1 MTANPYFNRISLHL
15 NLNTKPG
22 ETRTESMTDRNSDRD
37 AFQPVGEGALVPDPA
52 LSQPADGQPTRQ
64 REAAHSGGYPDGTT
78 DTNRACVSCGAS
90 IPASQRKCRFCLK
103 HELDAASASDAASSE
118 QILRGV
124 IHFLVESGTFYDA
137 VAKGAAT
144 ATLLT
149 STDEPVDDCTLI
161 YDLDDEPAPQ
171 LTERWPTLPAATEV
185 TTAAGDALLTAAC
198 ERTAWNERS
207 DRSQTE
213 IPRVYD
219 ERGQGVREESS
230 LEHTL
235 DDSDQLWT
243 VTAVA
248 VDTVPRET
256 ESTSTGADIPTVTAL
271 ECQHCTRE
279 TEHRFRT
286 RESLPDETWTGQPI
300 WECQVC
306 GTGRYG
312 PAPE

>member
-1 MTANPYFNRISLHL
+1 
-15 NLNTKPG
+15 
-22 ETRTESMTDRNSDRD
+22 MTDRNSDRD
-37 AFQPVGEGALVPDPA
+37 AFQPVGEGALVPDSA
-52 LSQPADGQPTRQ
+52 LDQPADGQPSRQ
-64 REAAHSGGYPDGTT
+64 REAAHSGGYPGGTT
-78 DTNRACVSCGAS
+78 DTDRACVSCGAS

-118 QILRGV
+118 QTLRGV
-124 IHFLVESGTFYDA
+124 IQFLVESGTFYGG
-137 VAKGAAT
+137 VAKGAAA

-149 STDEPVDDCTLI
+149 SGRDEPIDDCTLI

-171 LTERWPTLPAATEV
+171 LTERWPTLSAAAEV
-185 TTAAGDALLTAAC
+185 TSATGEALLTAAR
-198 ERTAWNERS
+198 ERTAWDERS
-207 DRSQTE
+207 DRPQKE
-213 IPRVYD
+213 VPRVYD
-219 ERGQGVREESS
+219 ERGQGIRDESS
-230 LEHTL
+230 LEHAL
-235 DDSDQLWT
+235 DDGDQLWI
-243 VTAVA
+243 VPAVA
-248 VDTVPRET
+248 VETVPRET
-256 ESTSTGADIPTVTAL
+256 ESTSTGAEIPTVTAL

>member
-1 MTANPYFNRISLHL
+1 
-15 NLNTKPG
+15 
-22 ETRTESMTDRNSDRD
+22 MTDHNSDRE

-52 LSQPADGQPTRQ
+52 LDQPADSQPTRQ
-64 REAAHSGGYPDGTT
+64 REASHSGGYPDGTT
-78 DTNRACVSCGAS
+78 DTDRACISCGAS
-90 IPASQRKCRFCLK
+90 IPASQRKCRFCLE
-103 HELDAASASDAASSE
+103 HELDAASASGAASSE
-118 QILRGV
+118 QTLRGV
-124 IHFLVESGTFYDA
+124 IQFLVKSSTFYGA
-137 VAKGAAT
+137 VAKGAA
-144 ATLLT
+144 AAKLLT
-149 STDEPVDDCTLI
+149 SGHDEPIDDCTLI

-185 TTAAGDALLTAAC
+185 TSAAGDALLTAAR
-198 ERTAWNERS
+198 ERTAWDERS

-219 ERGQGVREESS
+219 ERGQGIRDESS

-235 DDSDQLWT
+235 DDSDQLWI
-243 VTAVA
+243 VPAIAVER
-248 VDTVPRET
+248 VPRET
-256 ESTSTGADIPTVTAL
+256 ESTSTGAEIPTVTAL
-271 ECQHCTRE
+271 ECHHCTKE

>member
-1 MTANPYFNRISLHL
+1 
-15 NLNTKPG
+15 
-22 ETRTESMTDRNSDRD
+22 MTDRNSDRK

-52 LSQPADGQPTRQ
+52 LDQPTDGQPTRQ
-64 REAAHSGGYPDGTT
+64 REASHSGGYPDETT
-78 DTNRACVSCGAS
+78 ETDRACVSCGAS
-90 IPASQRKCRFCLK
+90 IPAGQRKCQFCLD
-103 HELDAASASDAASSE
+103 HELDVASEAGSRDTE
-118 QILRGV
+118 QTLRGV
-124 IHFLVESGTFYDA
+124 IQFLVEAGTFYAA
-137 VAKGAAT
+137 VAKGAA
-144 ATLLT
+144 AASLLT
-149 STDEPVDDCTLI
+149 SAPNESVDDCTLI
-161 YDLDDEPAPQ
+161 YDLEDEPAPQ
-171 LTERWPTLPAATEV
+171 ITEGWPTLPGATEV
-185 TTAAGDALLTAAC
+185 TSAAGGALLSAARD
-198 ERTAWNERS
+198 RTEWKDDDGT

-219 ERGQGVREESS
+219 ERGQGIRDESA

-235 DDSDQLWT
+235 DDSDQLWI
-243 VTAVA
+243 VPAIAVE
-248 VDTVPRET
+248 TVPHET
-256 ESTSTGADIPTVTAL
+256 ESTSTGAEIPTVTAL

>member
-1 MTANPYFNRISLHL
+1 MTN
-15 NLNTKPG
+15 
-22 ETRTESMTDRNSDRD
+22 RNSDRD

-52 LSQPADGQPTRQ
+52 LDQPADGQPTRQ
-64 REAAHSGGYPDGTT
+64 REASHSGGYPGGTT
-78 DTNRACVSCGAS
+78 DTDRACVSCGAS
-90 IPASQRKCRFCLK
+90 LRASQRKCRFCLE
-103 HELDAASASDAASSE
+103 HELDTASASDAASSE
-118 QILRGV
+118 QTLRGV
-124 IHFLVESGTFYDA
+124 IQFLVESSTFYGA
-137 VAKGAAT
+137 VAKGAAA

-149 STDEPVDDCTLI
+149 SRHDEPVDDCTLI

-171 LTERWPTLPAATEV
+171 LTERWPTLLAAAEV
-185 TTAAGDALLTAAC
+185 TSAAGEALLTAAR
-198 ERTAWNERS
+198 ERTGEADGRNNCP
-207 DRSQTE
+207 QKE

-219 ERGQGVREESS
+219 ERGQGIRDESS

-235 DDSDQLWT
+235 DDSDQLWI
-243 VTAVA
+243 VPAIAVE
-248 VDTVPRET
+248 TVPRET
-256 ESTSTGADIPTVTAL
+256 KSSSTRAEIPTVTAL
-271 ECQHCTRE
+271 ECQHCTKE

>member
-1 MTANPYFNRISLHL
+1 
-15 NLNTKPG
+15 
-22 ETRTESMTDRNSDRD
+22 MTDRNSDRD

-52 LSQPADGQPTRQ
+52 LDQPADGQPTRQ
-64 REAAHSGGYPDGTT
+64 REASHSGGYPDGTT
-78 DTNRACVSCGAS
+78 DIDRACVSCGAS
-90 IPASQRKCRFCLK
+90 IPASQGKCRFCLE
-103 HELDAASASDAASSE
+103 HELDGASETDAASSE
-118 QILRGV
+118 QALRGV
-124 IHFLVESGTFYDA
+124 IHFLVESGTFYGA
-137 VAKGAAT
+137 VAKGAAA

-149 STDEPVDDCTLI
+149 STDDPVDDCTLI

-171 LTERWPTLPAATEV
+171 LTERWPTLPAAAEV
-185 TTAAGDALLTAAC
+185 TSAAGEALLTATR
-198 ERTAWNERS
+198 ERRGEEDGRNNRP
-207 DRSQTE
+207 QTE

-219 ERGQGVREESS
+219 ERGQGIRDESS

-235 DDSDQLWT
+235 DDGDQLWI
-243 VTAVA
+243 VPAVA
-248 VDTVPRET
+248 VETVPRET

>member
-1 MTANPYFNRISLHL
+1 
-15 NLNTKPG
+15 
-22 ETRTESMTDRNSDRD
+22 MTDHNSDRE

-52 LSQPADGQPTRQ
+52 LDQPADGQPSRQ
-64 REAAHSGGYPDGTT
+64 REASHSGGYPDGTT
-78 DTNRACVSCGAS
+78 DTDRSCVSCGAS
-90 IPASQRKCRFCLK
+90 IPASQRKCRFCLE
-103 HELDAASASDAASSE
+103 HELDGASESGAASSE
-118 QILRGV
+118 QTLRGV
-124 IHFLVESGTFYDA
+124 IHFLVESGTFYGA
-137 VAKGAAT
+137 VAKGAAA
-144 ATLLT
+144 ATLL
-149 STDEPVDDCTLI
+149 SSGHDQPIDDCTLI

-185 TTAAGDALLTAAC
+185 TAAAGDALLTAAR

-219 ERGQGVREESS
+219 ERGQGIRDESS

-235 DDSDQLWT
+235 DDSDQLWI
-243 VTAVA
+243 VPAIAVE
-248 VDTVPRET
+248 TVPRET
-256 ESTSTGADIPTVTAL
+256 KSSSTRAEIPTVTAL
-271 ECQHCTRE
+271 ECQHCTKE
-279 TEHRFRT
+279 TEHRFST